1 MKTAP
6 KTSAQNE
13 NFVRGRAPKHIKRYV
28 LGALVT
34 KEMTI
39 GEVIQKYPKA
49 AFVFLDYG
57 LHCVGCPMA
66 NPETIGE
73 AAKLHRINLKKFL
86 EDLNKVA
93 K

>member
-1 MKTAP
+1 MEKP
-6 KTSAQNE
+6 K
-13 NFVRGRAPKHIKRYV
+13 II
-28 LGALVT
+28 

-49 AFVFLDYG
+49 TFVFLEYG

-66 NPETIGE
+66 SPETIEE
-73 AAKLHRINLKKFL
+73 AAKLHGINLKKFL
-86 EDLNKVA
+86 EDLNKIA